1 MIGFKHARAINSTL
15 DLNGPTLSTLTAP
28 SQTSPDS
35 ETRVLTATT
44 QATFPSD
51 QTSRNG
57 NTGTLGLQW
66 HEVGVGPL
74 TDGANISGSTTNT
87 LTLSNLSYT
96 TDNGREFF
104 LQTDYVNSAY
114 GSGLSANAFNEP
126 FNTTN
131 IAITLTPPPSFMTQ
145 PFGKTTE
152 AGNEINFQCMVTIP
166 NNTSSLFSFDWYLDG
181 QLLVSTTQGSGL
193 DARIIQPSGIIAS
206 ARDEEVFDIDA
217 RVSTLTISN
226 ANIQQRSIYVIAKHP
241 LGGNIQSNTV
251 SFETVFQRSLVTYER
266 YDSANRNLADGE
278 SRDLSAYGPIVF
290 RKDTDASK
298 RGICIYAPERD
309 VDVKITMGAGKGYG
323 RLQFIGLTQL
333 LTNGGE
339 GGISVFK
346 LTLKKNEEYQ
356 IRFSAGGIPSGGS
369 QTNTFASGNGG
380 GSTSIYHKGSLL
392 AVCGGGGGG
401 GTNGDG
407 GDGGGINVAGEVGS
421 GTNGGSGGV
430 VIPEGTIPIDGELGD
445 FGEPGRINGCTKGN
459 HYFNAGFSPCE
470 DVGTVQY
477 LDSAGFA
484 LSGSATILRG
494 FKSGLAGRRNG
505 EYSLGN
511 QGPGGGGGVGGSAAT
526 SSGSGG
532 GGASGYS
539 SGNITLLPSS
549 TLPSGTRLGGNA
561 DEQFITIE
569 EFDPSGDQSPNIP
582 LIQSQFFTR
591 FLKYTITVTRSSSN
605 LNTVTYTRRS
615 GTGPDTIT
623 FGPTAGTNTAQV
635 ELGAVYERTTSSSSA
650 FTGYGDNLHFRVVDR
665 ALQVSEDGVDYTDLT
680 VSLDSG
686 GFSGFRGQTLQFS

>member
-28 SQTSPDS
+28 SQTSPDN

-66 HEVGVGPL
+66 YEVGVGPL

-87 LTLSNLSYT
+87 LTLSNLSYA

-131 IAITLTPPPSFMTQ
+131 IAITLTPPPSFRTQ

-166 NNTSSLFSFDWYLDG
+166 SNTSSLFTFDWYLDG
-181 QLLVSTTQGSGL
+181 ELLLTTTPSGGL
-193 DARIIQPSGIIAS
+193 DARRILPSGITAFV
-206 ARDEEVFDIDA
+206 RDEEVFDIDA

-226 ANIQQRSIYVIAKHP
+226 ANVQQRSIYVVAKHP

-266 YDSANRNLADGE
+266 YDSLNLNLADGE
-278 SRDLSAYGPIVF
+278 SRDLASYGPIVF
-290 RKDTDASK
+290 RRDPDASK

-309 VDVKITMGAGKGYG
+309 VDVKITMGASEGDKRRRTSFGG
-323 RLQFIGLTQL
+323 ANI
-333 LTNGGE
+333 GGE
-339 GGISVFK
+339 GGVSVFK
-346 LTLKKNEEYQ
+346 LTLVKNDEYQ
-356 IRFSAGGIPSGGS
+356 IRFSAGGSGG
-369 QTNTFASGNGG
+369 NTESGYTSAGG
-380 GSTSIYHKGSLL
+380 GSASIYHKGSLL
-392 AVCGGGGGG
+392 AVCGGGGGAG
-401 GTNGDG
+401 VNAGG
-407 GDGGGINVAGEVGS
+407 GDGGGVNVAGE
-421 GTNGGSGGV
+421 GGSGQAGGNGGTV
-430 VIPEGTIPIDGELGD
+430 VNEGTIPINGELGD
-445 FGEPGRINGCTKGN
+445 FGVTGRIAGCTQGR
-459 HYFNAGFSPCE
+459 YYYEQGLSPCE
-470 DVGTVQY
+470 DIPNNPVQY
-477 LDSAGFA
+477 LGSDGVAIT
-484 LSGSATILRG
+484 GSAFITRG

-505 EYSLGN
+505 SSAGFLEGA
-511 QGPGGGGGVGGSAAT
+511 GGGGGIGGSAA
-526 SSGSGG
+526 SNYGSGG

-539 SGNITLLPSS
+539 SGNITLLSSS
-549 TLPSGTRLGGNA
+549 TLPSGTQLGGNP
-561 DEQFITIE
+561 DVHFITIE
-569 EFDPSGDQSPNIP
+569 EFDTLGDQSPNIP
-582 LIQSQFFTR
+582 LDSNVFFTR

-605 LNTVTYTRRS
+605 INTVTYTRRS
-615 GTGPDTIT
+615 GKGPDTIT

-635 ELGAVYERTTSSSSA
+635 ELGSVYERTGASSSA
-650 FTGYGDNLHFRVVDR
+650 ATGFGDPLQFRVVDGV
-665 ALQVSEDGVDYTDLT
+665 LQVSEDGVDYTHLT

-686 GFSGFRGQTLQFS
+686 SFSGFGGGGQTLIFS

>member
-1 MIGFKHARAINSTL
+1 MISSTRGFGFDQRPL
-15 DLNGPTLSTLTAP
+15 
-28 SQTSPDS
+28 
-35 ETRVLTATT
+35 
-44 QATFPSD
+44 FPA
-51 QTSRNG
+51 G
-57 NTGTLGLQW
+57 
-66 HEVGVGPL
+66 
-74 TDGANISGSTTNT
+74 I
-87 LTLSNLSYT
+87 
-96 TDNGREFF
+96 
-104 LQTDYVNSAY
+104 
-114 GSGLSANAFNEP
+114 
-126 FNTTN
+126 
-131 IAITLTPPPSFMTQ
+131 
-145 PFGKTTE
+145 E
-152 AGNEINFQCMVTIP
+152 ASV
-166 NNTSSLFSFDWYLDG
+166 
-181 QLLVSTTQGSGL
+181 
-193 DARIIQPSGIIAS
+193 
-206 ARDEEVFDIDA
+206 RDEEVFDIDA

-226 ANIQQRSIYVIAKHP
+226 ANIQQRSIYVVAKHP

-278 SRDLSAYGPIVF
+278 SRDLASYGPIVF
-290 RKDTDASK
+290 RRDPDASK

-323 RLQFIGLTQL
+323 RQGIHIQEFIGLTQL

-356 IRFSAGGIPSGGS
+356 IRFSAGATGGK
-369 QTNTFASGNGG
+369 FASGNGG
-380 GSTSIYHKGSLL
+380 GSASIYHKASLL

-407 GDGGGINVAGEVGS
+407 GDGGGVNVAGEVGA
-421 GTNGGSGGV
+421 GTNGGTGGA
-430 VIPEGTIPIDGELGD
+430 VIPEGTIPIYGELGD
-445 FGEPGRINGCTKGN
+445 FGIPGRIAGCTQGR
-459 HYFNAGFSPCE
+459 HYFNNGFSPCE

-477 LDSAGFA
+477 LDSQGNRI
-484 LSGSATILRG
+484 SGSATILRG

-511 QGPGGGGGVGGSAAT
+511 QGPGGGGAAGGSAAT

-549 TLPSGTRLGGNA
+549 TLPSGTRLGGNP
-561 DEQFITIE
+561 DVHFITIE
-569 EFDPSGDQSPNIP
+569 EFDPLGDQSPNIP
-582 LIQSQFFTR
+582 LNSNVFFTR

-635 ELGAVYERTTSSSSA
+635 ELGSVYERTGSSSSA
-650 FTGYGDNLHFRVVDR
+650 ATGFDDNLHFHVEVDGS
-665 ALQVSEDGVDYTDLT
+665 LQVSEDGVDYTALT

-686 GFSGFRGQTLQFS
+686 RFSGSRGQTLLFS